1 MRHTLVKATRAVLA
15 AAALLL
21 AAPGCG
27 PKEIK
32 PAPPPLRPEAA
43 PAPAPAP
50 AARTDCDP
58 VTIGDQKP
66 AVKYRERSIEEGDNL
81 ANEGFAMLRAA
92 EQRGVPEPERERL
105 ITSAVERFITALLAD
120 PYNVHA
126 TYNLAAAYA
135 RIDRFQC
142 ALDLLARLEALRR
155 LTSQTAKVEA
165 KLDRLLGRGRYGGNL
180 DPDFNAMRDDERFR
194 ELVRR
199 LQ

>member
-1 MRHTLVKATRAVLA
+1 
-15 AAALLL
+15 
-21 AAPGCG
+21 
-27 PKEIK
+27 
-32 PAPPPLRPEAA
+32 
-43 PAPAPAP
+43 
-50 AARTDCDP
+50 
-58 VTIGDQKP
+58 
-66 AVKYRERSIEEGDNL
+66 
-81 ANEGFAMLRAA
+81 MLRAA

>member
-1 MRHTLVKATRAVLA
+1 
-15 AAALLL
+15 
-21 AAPGCG
+21 
-27 PKEIK
+27 
-32 PAPPPLRPEAA
+32 
-43 PAPAPAP
+43 
-50 AARTDCDP
+50 

>member
-1 MRHTLVKATRAVLA
+1 VKATRAVLA

>member
-1 MRHTLVKATRAVLA
+1 MPHTLVNATRAVLA
-15 AAALLL
+15 GAALLL

-50 AARTDCDP
+50 AARADCDP

-92 EQRGVPEPERERL
+92 EQRGVPAPERERL

-135 RIDRFQC
+135 RVDRFQC

>member
-1 MRHTLVKATRAVLA
+1 VNATRAVLA